1 MFLLLLFR
9 LSKHRLEKLRL
20 EHGGSGDSGETY
32 KGFPYT
38 YWAFSRQPLAQPLSR
53 LPEGEETLGL
63 QVFTTILTYAGLG
76 QDGMQC

>member
-1 MFLLLLFR
+1 

-20 EHGGSGDSGETY
+20 DNGGSGDSGETY

-38 YWAFSRQPLAQPLSR
+38 YWAFSRQPIAQSLSK

-63 QVFTTILTYAGLG
+63 QVFNTILTYAGLG
-76 QDGMQC
+76 QDGKFHKIF